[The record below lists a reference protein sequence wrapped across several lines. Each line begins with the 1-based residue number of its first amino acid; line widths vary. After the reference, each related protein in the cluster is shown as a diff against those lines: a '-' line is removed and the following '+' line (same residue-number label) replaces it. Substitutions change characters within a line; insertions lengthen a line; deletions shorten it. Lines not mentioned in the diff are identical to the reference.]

1 MGKIK
6 RLFKAFINCITRK
19 NARHNR
25 ELSDLLYL
33 SKSIEDFFTKYHL
46 LEETKFK
53 SVFENMVQA
62 RIDATELACQ
72 TKIRIKRAESIEG
85 KNLPLIVQEVYNELL
100 ELKRSLYTR
109 SLSDKVLTQRVSKL
123 DMAFEIL
130 LGATS
135 NIRYK

>member
-6 RLFKAFINCITRK
+6 SLLNTSINCITRK

-25 ELSDLLYL
+25 ELSDLLCL

-46 LEETKFK
+46 LEEPKFK
-53 SVFENMVQA
+53 SVFENMVQV
-62 RIDATELACQ
+62 RTDATELACQ
-72 TKIRIKRAESIEG
+72 AKIRIKRAESIEG
-85 KNLPLIVQEVYNELL
+85 KDLPLKVQGVHNELL

-109 SLSDKVLTQRVSKL
+109 SLNNEVLTKRVSKL

-130 LGATS
+130 LGTIS
-135 NIRYK
+135 NTGYK